1 MPRVPLR
8 RDGQDNRRREGDPVC
23 GSPSL
28 HRCLRMRAGI
38 FSHKDLP
45 QGRRGARPEGKREGG
60 RKGAGGPE
68 PLRMHSQ
75 KNPVKT
81 ECANIIVRFRKNET
95 RKNHTRIPDDDGK
108 NRLCEKPVFPIAR
121 HVPHPGSKP
130 REIGGGFVWRRKY
143 AAAIDRRTDCRGG
156 GVPSL
161 FAGSSYRTEKRKCIR
176 KHTLSRVRRIGQND
190 RKPGDSAPGECRRN
204 SPGKRTDI
212 RPSAVRTS
220 RFGRLDA
227 VSVRM
232 SAQPEERASA
242 TRCRQGFRRPFP
254 EAPDTNSNS
263 PTILP

>member
-1 MPRVPLR
+1 
-8 RDGQDNRRREGDPVC
+8 
-23 GSPSL
+23 
-28 HRCLRMRAGI
+28 MRAGI

-45 QGRRGARPEGKREGG
+45 QGRRGARPAGKREGG
-60 RKGAGGPE
+60 RIGAGGPE

-143 AAAIDRRTDCRGG
+143 AAAIDRRTDCRG

-254 EAPDTNSNS
+254 EDTNSNSNS